1 MRVRNVVLSV
11 LTGAFL
17 VLGNIAFIV
26 HEHYKPFP
34 DVYKAQQTNDA
45 TYEDGLP
52 RVLYIA
58 GARWNVEI
66 GTHDEMLD
74 AEEAYGV
81 TFCKEHVI
89 LMHSHMLRSNE
100 IDTLIHESLH
110 GFVCR
115 ADGSLDNDYYSRT
128 GGHRAIALF
137 SQYWMEL
144 MTTNPELA
152 HFILDRKP

>member
-1 MRVRNVVLSV
+1 MRIKTAVLSA

-17 VLGNIAFIV
+17 LSANAAFLI

-34 DVYKAQQTNDA
+34 DVYKSQQTNEA
-45 TYEDGLP
+45 TYDDGLP

-81 TFCKEHVI
+81 TLCKEHII

-152 HFILDRKP
+152 HFILDRKS